1 MHWQN
6 SLYLYLLILVPILT
20 VFFILV
26 WKRKQKALQVL
37 GELSLLKLF
46 YNPQNEKWK
55 MTLLSLSV
63 LFIVLA
69 LARPQWGSK
78 PVMMKRT
85 GLDIVLAI
93 DVSASMLAEDV
104 KPNRLEIA
112 KLELANFIDKLK
124 QDRIGLVAFAGN
136 AFILCPLTLDYS
148 AAKIFLEIIEP
159 DLIPEP
165 GTALGEAI
173 QTSALAYSQTE
184 KKHKVLILL
193 TDGED
198 HQGAPVE
205 AAGNAASQGIR
216 IYTIGIGSVTGEPI
230 PIRDKQGHLLGY
242 KKDDQGSLII
252 SRLDEVTLQKI
263 ASESGGK
270 YFHFGQNQMELD
282 QILEEIS
289 GMEKKQLQEK
299 LLTAY
304 QDRYQ
309 IFLFIGFMLL
319 ILESL
324 IPKRKDLFAL
334 PRKRKLWQSVSFLFL
349 IFLLFSDASLAKSA
363 VSLSNQGTRAYQ
375 KGSFSDAT
383 RFYQEAAIENP
394 RSTEIQFNLGNASH
408 QQNNYTLA
416 LNSYQKALQSRNSIQ
431 KADTYYNLGN
441 TFYRMGQLS
450 SAIEAYKE
458 CLKLNPSDQDAK
470 FNLELALK
478 KIQEQKQPR
487 TRQQPKQSKK
497 KQKKSKPEQQSSSS
511 GQNQKELQSREFKE
525 KMSKE
530 EAERF
535 LKAFD
540 ENEKNIQKRLKKVQV
555 KPTRKS
561 GADW

>member
-6 SLYLYLLILVPILT
+6 SLYLYLLILIPILA
-20 VFFILV
+20 VFFLLV
-26 WKRKQKALQVL
+26 WKRKQMALQAL

-46 YNPQNEKWK
+46 YNPRNEKWK

-93 DVSASMLAEDV
+93 DVSASMLAEDI

-112 KLELANFIDKLK
+112 KLELANFMDRVN
-124 QDRIGLVAFAGN
+124 QDRIGLVAFAGT

-148 AAKIFLEIIEP
+148 AARIFLEIIDT

-173 QTSALAYSQTE
+173 QTSALAYNQKE

-193 TDGED
+193 SDGED

-205 AAGNAASQGIR
+205 AAKYAAGQGIR

-230 PIRDKQGHLLGY
+230 PIRDKQGRLLGY
-242 KKDDQGSLII
+242 KKDAGGSLVI
-252 SRLDEVTLQKI
+252 SRLDEVALQKI

-270 YFHFGQNQMELD
+270 YFHFGQDQMGLD

-299 LLTAY
+299 LMTAY

-319 ILESL
+319 ALESI
-324 IPKRKDLFAL
+324 IPTRKDLFTL
-334 PRKRKLWQSVSFLFL
+334 PKKRRFWQTVSFLFL
-349 IFLLFSDASLAKSA
+349 IFVLFSGESFAKSA
-363 VSLSNQGTRAYQ
+363 VSLNNQGTRAYQ
-375 KGSFSDAT
+375 KENFSEAT
-383 RFYQEAAIENP
+383 KFYQEAAIENP
-394 RSTEIQFNLGNASH
+394 RSTEIQYNLGNALH
-408 QQNNYTLA
+408 QQTDYARA
-416 LNSYQKALQSRNSIQ
+416 LNGYQKALQSGNITR

-441 TFYRMGQLS
+441 TFYRMGQLN
-450 SAIEAYKE
+450 SAVEAYKE

-487 TRQQPKQSKK
+487 FKQQPKQSRSE
-497 KQKKSKPEQQSSSS
+497 QKKPEPEQQSSSS
-511 GQNQKELQSREFKE
+511 SQNQKELQSREFKE

-530 EAERF
+530 EADRF
-535 LKAFD
+535 LKAF
-540 ENEKNIQKRLKKVQV
+540 EKSEKDVQKRLKKVQA
-555 KPTRKS
+555 KPSRKS